1 MSKMPAKKKS
11 CFQITSVTQAQ
22 VAANSATD
30 DTESL
35 DDPDESRTEDV
46 SSEIFDVSRTDCEP
60 EVCDRSSSEETLNN
74 VSESEGQLPA
84 VAPLNGGFGPRNALS
99 VGHQSAGN
107 VQASGAQQAG
117 TMATSQVTNSSSATT
132 IASCSSRFRV
142 IKLDH
147 GSGEPFRR
155 GRWTCTEY
163 YEKDQE
169 GSAMTRTVDGIRHTN
184 MTEPG
189 ADRDSGLGTTVGSL
203 TAQVG
208 VSGQGPDTSHD
219 SSFTGPLHT
228 LEQPHSFSMAPQQ
241 VASGSGP
248 PDSFSNKPVPVSVQ
262 QQVSGSSHTTVPPP
276 GHDGVHQ
283 GAHIHKSPSMPPP
296 VQPMLYQTQPVTH
309 HLQSQA
315 ALTDYGQQHMP
326 ITVTQTHPGA
336 SLSVVHGINQGS
348 SPVPTQASGGVLVQG
363 VEMSGIPEGVPL
375 GSQLLSPVPSLVQH
389 PGVGLLSNVTPL
401 APGTSIL
408 QQPVAQYQVSGALH
422 GLSAAPQST
431 QNMPSVSIAIG
442 SVPASSVPIPG
453 GATIPNL
460 NTSAHSQADESR
472 RMSDAASALIPA
484 VHNKDMV
491 KPLISEGLQLPN
503 PAVSS
508 LFGISIPI
516 DGEDDSASGVSVVA
530 IDNKIEQAM
539 DLVKSHLMYAVRE
552 EVEVLKEQIKEL
564 IERNSVL
571 EQENAV
577 LKSLANSEQLSQLS
591 VQSSSNPSSAPSQL
605 GPSMAQPPQPQQP
618 PQPYLQLDASM
629 TMDSL
634 PRQQQPNVTSA

>member
-46 SSEIFDVSRTDCEP
+46 SSEIFDVSRTDCGP

-74 VSESEGQLPA
+74 VSESEGQLSA
-84 VAPLNGGFGPRNALS
+84 FAPLNGGFGPRNALS
-99 VGHQSAGN
+99 VGHQSACN

-117 TMATSQVTNSSSATT
+117 TVATSQVTNSSSATT

-163 YEKDQE
+163 FEKDQE
-169 GSAMTRTVDGIRHTN
+169 GSAMSRTVDSIKHTN
-184 MTEPG
+184 VTEPG
-189 ADRDSGLGTTVGSL
+189 VDRDSGLGTTFGSV

-208 VSGQGPDTSHD
+208 VSGQGLDSSND
-219 SSFTGPLHT
+219 GSSFTGPLHP
-228 LEQPHSFSMAPQQ
+228 LEQLHSFNMALQQ
-241 VASGSGP
+241 VSSGSGP
-248 PDSFSNKPVPVSVQ
+248 PDSFSNKPVTVQ
-262 QQVSGSSHTTVPPP
+262 QQVSGSSHMTVPTPA
-276 GHDGVHQ
+276 HDGVHQ
-283 GAHIHKSPSMPPP
+283 GTHIHKSPSMPPP
-296 VQPMLYQTQPVTH
+296 VQPMLYQTQPITH

-315 ALTDYGQQHMP
+315 ALNDYGQQHMP
-326 ITVTQTHPGA
+326 ITITQTHPGA
-336 SLSVVHGINQGS
+336 SLSVIHGINQGS
-348 SPVPTQASGGVLVQG
+348 STITTQASGGVLVQG
-363 VEMSGIPEGVPL
+363 VEMSGIPGGVPL
-375 GSQLLSPVPSLVQH
+375 GSQPLSPVPSLVQH
-389 PGVGLLSNVTPL
+389 PGMGLLSNVTPL

-422 GLSAAPQST
+422 GLSTAPQST
-431 QNMPSVSIAIG
+431 QNMPLVSIAIG
-442 SVPASSVPIPG
+442 SVPASSVPAPG
-453 GATIPNL
+453 GATLPDL
-460 NTSAHSQADESR
+460 NTSAHNLVDESR
-472 RMSDAASALIPA
+472 RMSDAAAALIPA

-491 KPLISEGLQLPN
+491 KPVISEGLQLPN

-564 IERNSVL
+564 FERNSVL
-571 EQENAV
+571 ERENAV

-605 GPSMAQPPQPQQP
+605 EPSTAQPQQP
-618 PQPYLQLDASM
+618 PQPYLQLDTSM